1 MLDCITLMKQG
12 DNWCLADT
20 AKTELPDKTG
30 FNEALD
36 QEGWGLN
43 NFTKTRPAFTF
54 IL

>member
-12 DNWCLADT
+12 DT